1 MLKSFQEKMK
11 IYDQN
16 FLYLIRK
23 FCKKKIARGKT
34 FLCSNTYPPPILNP
48 YLLPM
53 GKGKKKVQFAIA
65 FSQNFSQ
72 FNNFFLSYFHLVHKS
87 MQERSKGGGGQ
98 ISSPH
103 LYDQR
108 EIYIFLWLRAHKNV
122 MHPFW
127 VEKAYGHSRMYPIF
141 FWLFKGISIGR
152 RPLLGGWFR
161 IPRKFSI
168 W

>member
-1 MLKSFQEKMK
+1 MQGVKRFSVQTPTPHP
-11 IYDQN
+11 
-16 FLYLIRK
+16 YLIPIYSPWAK
-23 FCKKKIARGKT
+23 AKKKFNLLLLFHRIFPSLT
-34 FLCSNTYPPPILNP
+34 IFFSHIFILYINP
-48 YLLPM
+48 YRN
-53 GKGKKKVQFAIA
+53 VA
-65 FSQNFSQ
+65 
-72 FNNFFLSYFHLVHKS
+72 
-87 MQERSKGGGGQ
+87 RGGGQ
-98 ISSPH
+98 IPSPH